1 MNLVATATQDDF
13 GAFVYR
19 VVIND
24 VNERKCVEEKSRQF
38 SQQIES
44 AAVHVKSL
52 MAEVILKNDFTR
64 SFDNSSLTPC
74 WELMKCTNTACRSY
88 RDPVNLRCWEVA
100 GTLCGGKV
108 QGSFAQKLENC
119 SLCEVYQRA
128 RSNPVNG
135 LGETFNTMVTVLSD
149 RHKELKKINQAL
161 EKSSHLA
168 EAATLA
174 KSEFLANMSHEIR
187 TPIAAILGYAE
198 VLLSEE
204 GVEKAPEQRRKA
216 FNTIQRNGKHLLG
229 LINDI
234 LDLSK
239 VESGQ
244 IQISPIRCSPCE
256 LLADVA
262 SLMHVPAAA
271 KHLTLQTDLAGPLPE
286 TMLTDPLRLRQVL
299 VNLVGNAIKFTEKGE
314 VRIAVRLISCGAAVS
329 AASVGWGERS
339 EPHQNQ
345 AETELVG
352 LVSLSPPYD
361 FSHSAPRTE
370 AQVAFGPRLR
380 FDVTDTGIGMNE
392 EQIGRLFQAFSQAD
406 NSSTR
411 KFGGA
416 GLGLC
421 ISKRLTDALGGHIE
435 VHSTPG
441 KGSTFSV
448 IIDPG
453 PLDGIRMIQNV
464 QGSKLD
470 RPPTTAAAT
479 PEKIELH
486 GRILLAEDSPDIQR
500 IAAFILKKAGAEVT
514 LADNGQVAYDEA
526 TAARARG
533 TPFDVI
539 LMDMQMPIMD
549 GYEAT
554 RRLRSEGYTA
564 PIVALTA
571 HALAEDRQKC
581 LDAGCDD
588 YSTKPIDRQ
597 KLLTVVAHWLQMVPT
612 ESGLIA
618 SR

>member
-1 MNLVATATQDDF
+1 MDLAATAAQDAD

-19 VVIND
+19 VVISD
-24 VNERKCVEEKSRQF
+24 INERKCAEEKSRQF
-38 SQQIES
+38 SQQMES

-52 MAEVILKNDFTR
+52 MADVILKNDFTTR
-64 SFDNSSLTPC
+64 FDNSSLTPC
-74 WELMKCTNTACRSY
+74 WEAKKCDNTACRSY
-88 RDPVNLRCWEVA
+88 RDSVNLRCWEVA

-108 QGSFAQKLENC
+108 QGSFAQKLGNC

-128 RSNPVNG
+128 RSNPVND
-135 LGETFNTMVTVLSD
+135 LGETFNNMITVLSD
-149 RHKELKKINQAL
+149 RHEELKKINQAL
-161 EKSSHLA
+161 EKSNHLA

-204 GVEKAPEQRRKA
+204 GLEKAPEQRRKA
-216 FNTIQRNGKHLLG
+216 FDAVQRNGKHLLG

-244 IQISPIRCSPCE
+244 IQIEPIRCSPGE

-262 SLMHVPAAA
+262 SLMRVPAVA
-271 KHLTLQTDLAGPLPE
+271 KHLTIQTDLAGPLPE
-286 TMLTDPLRLRQVL
+286 TILTDPLRLRQVF
-299 VNLVGNAIKFTEKGE
+299 VNLVGNAIKFTEKGG
-314 VRIAVRLISCGAAVS
+314 VRIAVRLISCSAAVS
-329 AASVGWGERS
+329 AAWAGET
-339 EPHQNQ
+339 PAPQ
-345 AETELVG
+345 AV
-352 LVSLSPPYD
+352 
-361 FSHSAPRTE
+361 
-370 AQVAFGPRLR
+370 LR

-392 EQIGRLFQAFSQAD
+392 EQIERLFQAFSQSD

-448 IIDPG
+448 TIDPG

-464 QGSKLD
+464 QGNQLD
-470 RPPTTAAAT
+470 RPPIAAAAT

-500 IAAFILKKAGAEVT
+500 ITAFILKKAGAEVT
-514 LADNGQVAYDEA
+514 LADNGQVAYEEA

-539 LMDMQMPIMD
+539 LMDMQMPILD

-554 RRLRSEGYTA
+554 RRLRSAGYTA

-597 KLLTVVAHWLQMVPT
+597 KLLTVVAHWLPMGAVRVQLLVN
-612 ESGLIA
+612 
-618 SR
+618 